1 MVYIY
6 IRIAMISIHRYFF
19 FNSTEWSSEKPKV
32 FEMSGASQTPF
43 SLFHAMVY
51 IYIRIAMISKAYTLS
66 PIHVLLFYFHE
77 NSLCKRTFIIDKNFE
92 NGKKGYEHRETC
104 LQKASLRIKFFTKF
118 PFFSGMKKRKYIS
131 IYWITW
137 DDVTVFWE

>member
-19 FNSTEWSSEKPKV
+19 SNSTEWSSEKPKV

-66 PIHVLLFYFHE
+66 TIHVFFFIFHE
-77 NSLCKRTFIIDKNFE
+77 NSLYKRTFIIDENFE

-104 LQKASLRIKFFTKF
+104 L
-118 PFFSGMKKRKYIS
+118 
-131 IYWITW
+131 
-137 DDVTVFWE
+137 